1 MHTKISSLLIIAGFV
16 AVLMLA
22 GAGPLYRLHILD
34 LGQAFTVM
42 RWAAY
47 VGAAAVVLSIAY
59 MIWKRPRGLL
69 LGLML
74 LATVAALV
82 SFYLPY
88 SQLQTARS
96 VPPIHDITTDTS
108 NPPEFI
114 AIAPLRADAPN
125 PVAYPG
131 EETAEQ
137 QRQAYPDIETYIT
150 SAEPARVFDAALV
163 VASEMGW
170 QLVESDSAAGRI
182 EATATTTWFGFKDD
196 VVIRIQQENGQTHV
210 DVRSKSRVGRSDVG
224 ANAERIRNF
233 ISNLDER
240 LKR

>member
-1 MHTKISSLLIIAGFV
+1 MYTKISSLLIIAGFI
-16 AVLMLA
+16 AILMLA
-22 GAGPLYRLHILD
+22 GSGPLYRLHVLD
-34 LGQAFTVM
+34 LGQAFMLM

-47 VGAAAVVLSIAY
+47 VGAATVVLTIIF
-59 MIWKRPRGLL
+59 MIWKRPRGLM
-69 LGLML
+69 LGLMT
-74 LATVAALV
+74 LATVAAFI

-96 VPPIHDITTDTS
+96 VPPIHDITTDTN
-108 NPPEFI
+108 NPPDFV

-137 QRQAYPDIETYIT
+137 QRQAYPDIETYT
-150 SAEPARVFDAALV
+150 TAANPNAVFDAALAV
-163 VASEMGW
+163 TSEMGW
-170 QLVESDSAAGRI
+170 ELVASDSAAGRI

-196 VVIRIQQENGQTHV
+196 VVIRIQQPDGQTEV

-224 ANAERIRNF
+224 ANAERIRTF
-233 ISNLDER
+233 INKLDQR
-240 LKR
+240 L